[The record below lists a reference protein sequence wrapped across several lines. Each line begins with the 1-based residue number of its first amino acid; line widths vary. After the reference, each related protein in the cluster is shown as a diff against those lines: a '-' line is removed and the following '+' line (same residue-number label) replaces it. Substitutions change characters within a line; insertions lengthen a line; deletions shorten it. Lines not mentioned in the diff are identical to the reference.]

1 MGPWSIANSSVSFVL
16 KVSRTLLITWNITFQ
31 GCCCLLRFYLHMKEW
46 KGQMVEVLS
55 CGFLVGQCIPEID
68 GLVIVTK
75 FDMHFANYVR
85 VVFF

>member
-1 MGPWSIANSSVSFVL
+1 
-16 KVSRTLLITWNITFQ
+16 
-31 GCCCLLRFYLHMKEW
+31 MKEW

-75 FDMHFANYVR
+75 FDMHFANYAR
-85 VVFF
+85 VVFFRDSGLGEVEYALFMMQFVCYWKLKTISPD